1 MNAAIAIGSA
11 ILPTLIAAI
20 QEGLD
25 AGLSEEEATRRA
37 LERMRSTTLP
47 SPLAAETRAAFAT
60 ARAAL
65 PSTSGPTV
73 HASDLEVL
81 ERVALSRAWS
91 REERD
96 ALERGIAAL
105 QPLAV
110 R

>member
-25 AGLSEEEATRRA
+25 NGLSEEEATRRA

-47 SPLAAETRAAFAT
+47 SPLAAETRDAFAA

-65 PSTSGPTV
+65 PSPDP
-73 HASDLEVL
+73 DLALVSLRELRAAVRETHKVAMREDRVVL
-81 ERVALSRAWS
+81 VALQQT
-91 REERD
+91 
-96 ALERGIAAL
+96 GG
-105 QPLAV
+105 
-110 R
+110 